1 MLKKID
7 TLIGVMSFSMIL
19 VGGAIIVGDKAVRVI
34 ANYVDKAVSMIRK

>member
-7 TLIGVMSFSMIL
+7 TFIGVMSISMIL

-34 ANYVDKAVSMIRK
+34 AGHIDKAISLIRK